1 MSLDIITV
9 VSYDRE
15 YFELNYN
22 LTKNLNKDFDHK
34 WIVVENKSDEAHGNY
49 IPNIKKP
56 KLNKENIEYFKGID
70 QKGENSRVIKKNG
83 TTYTLNPKRNVYHA
97 KGLSI
102 GVEKSNS
109 KYLLI
114 IDPDFFVIKKNW
126 IKEIINY
133 MEINNID
140 IFSSPYHPVKDWIKP
155 RFSPCVYFLLINTE
169 KIKKKNLNFLPPDPN
184 ELLSKKKIFKNKIS
198 SEFIIKTLI
207 FSFGIL
213 FGDRYRYQ
221 IGKLGDVGF
230 ELLNTAINNKIKF
243 EFTSPAIKKIK
254 DLKLRRLLFDFILP
268 DNYKLVYKNNN
279 FSYQTFKDFNY
290 YNFREIGCQEYFW
303 KKVPFAF
310 HLRGSIKPFDNKIN
324 ELNSILNKFLET
336 T

>member
-109 KYLLI
+109 
-114 IDPDFFVIKKNW
+114 
-126 IKEIINY
+126 
-133 MEINNID
+133 
-140 IFSSPYHPVKDWIKP
+140 
-155 RFSPCVYFLLINTE
+155 
-169 KIKKKNLNFLPPDPN
+169 
-184 ELLSKKKIFKNKIS
+184 
-198 SEFIIKTLI
+198 
-207 FSFGIL
+207 
-213 FGDRYRYQ
+213 
-221 IGKLGDVGF
+221 
-230 ELLNTAINNKIKF
+230 
-243 EFTSPAIKKIK
+243 
-254 DLKLRRLLFDFILP
+254 
-268 DNYKLVYKNNN
+268 
-279 FSYQTFKDFNY
+279 
-290 YNFREIGCQEYFW
+290 
-303 KKVPFAF
+303 
-310 HLRGSIKPFDNKIN
+310 
-324 ELNSILNKFLET
+324 
-336 T
+336 